1 MVRRALDLGY
11 RHFDTAQAYGNE
23 HEVGRAVAESGIKRE
38 EVFLTTKVWR
48 SSLAPRDVHRSTAE
62 SLERLGTSY
71 VDLLLVHWPN
81 DAIPMGE
88 TLAAFAELRAAGKT
102 RHIGVSNY
110 SPRQLA
116 EAAGTHRADLF
127 CNQVE
132 FHPLR
137 RQDALLADA
146 RRLGIA
152 LVAYSPLGRGRIPGH
167 PVLERIG
174 QRHGKSAAQVA
185 LAWLVRQEG
194 VATIPKAS
202 SEAHAR
208 ANLEVFD
215 FALSDE
221 DLVEIAALS
230 G

>member
-1 MVRRALDLGY
+1 VKRA
-11 RHFDTAQAYGNE
+11 
-23 HEVGRAVAESGIKRE
+23 

-48 SSLAPRDVHRSTAE
+48 SSLAAREAKRSAAE
-62 SLERLGTSY
+62 SLERLGTDY

-88 TLAAFAELRAAGKT
+88 TLAAFAELEAEGKT

-116 EAAGTHRADLF
+116 EAVGTHRAELF

-137 RQDALLADA
+137 RQDDLLADA
-146 RRLGIA
+146 RRIGIA

-167 PVLERIG
+167 PVLARIG
-174 QRHGKSAAQVA
+174 RRHGKSAAQVA
-185 LAWLVRQEG
+185 LNWLVRQEG
-194 VATIPKAS
+194 VAAIPKAS

-215 FALSDE
+215 FELAAPELA
-221 DLVEIAALS
+221 EIAAL
-230 G
+230 GGP